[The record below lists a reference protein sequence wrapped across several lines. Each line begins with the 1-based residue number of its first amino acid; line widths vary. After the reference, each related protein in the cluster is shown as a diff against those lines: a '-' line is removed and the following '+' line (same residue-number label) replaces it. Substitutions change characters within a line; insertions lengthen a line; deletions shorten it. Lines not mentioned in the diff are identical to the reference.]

1 MNYLL
6 IFGLLGFIAV
16 LASYFMLG
24 DKVID
29 NTIIDGNYKLSETR
43 ISPNGTSYSSNSTI
57 SIINGKC
64 DLKTYINDFSTPSES
79 NTFSIIGKSDN
90 IVTINNK
97 KYKIYTTSITDLFL
111 VQTSPEKI
119 SIVKKEGNT
128 FIPNP
133 EFVKI

>member
-1 MNYLL
+1 MNYIL
-6 IFGLLGFIAV
+6 IFGIIGIIAV
-16 LASYFMLG
+16 IAYFMLG

-29 NTIIDGNYKLSETR
+29 NTIIDGNYKLSESRT
-43 ISPNGTSYSSNSTI
+43 SPNGTSYSSNSTI

-97 KYKIYTTSITDLFL
+97 KYKIYTTSITEVFL

-128 FIPNP
+128 FIPSR
-133 EFVKI
+133 EFVKV